1 MGIFNQQPNYNQ
13 SSGKRGITGPQ
24 GPPGP
29 PGPADTGFNI
39 TEGNYD
45 LANKKLTSVA
55 KGTASSDAV
64 TKNQL
69 DTAVG
74 NKHGNDQNIDLK
86 DTYDVINS
94 KQQTFNEMNANRKTL
109 VCYED
114 VRDVFV
120 SRKESVFPMETHLDM
135 GTNYIYNVKTPINN
149 DQGVNKSYADTKLS
163 LSGGL
168 MTGNLDMNS
177 DRIYNVAQPNG
188 DNQPATK
195 LWSEN
200 KFLEKSS
207 GVMAGSL
214 NTSNDKITHLAT
226 ATANGDAVDFEFF
239 NKYTPPGSRIR
250 CNQFQVNNAAL
261 VGLVQIGY
269 EYSSEAATIG
279 WSNNKF
285 LQRAGTNSMTGD
297 LNMANNKI
305 MNVGDATNN
314 KDAVNLQTLNTYS
327 NIQYKTNGSYQQ
339 ICLCYESHK
348 WSFTTD

>member
-1 MGIFNQQPNYNQ
+1 
-13 SSGKRGITGPQ
+13 
-24 GPPGP
+24 
-29 PGPADTGFNI
+29 
-39 TEGNYD
+39 
-45 LANKKLTSVA
+45 
-55 KGTASSDAV
+55 
-64 TKNQL
+64 
-69 DTAVG
+69 
-74 NKHGNDQNIDLK
+74 
-86 DTYDVINS
+86 
-94 KQQTFNEMNANRKTL
+94 
-109 VCYED
+109 
-114 VRDVFV
+114 
-120 SRKESVFPMETHLDM
+120 M

-168 MTGNLDMNS
+168 MTGNLDMNN

-188 DNQPATK
+188 DNQPAAK

-200 KFLEKSS
+200 KFLDKSS

-214 NTSNDKITHLAT
+214 NTSNNKITHLAT

-314 KDAVNLQTLNTYS
+314 KDAVNLQTLNTY
-327 NIQYKTNGSYQQ
+327 NIKPTDHTNRFAYAMNPTNGLLQRTDLLTNSIALNSVNDLNTTSGNYHTYNKKLIFASIRKNSEGGYKWRLAIQCYPLQ
-339 ICLCYESHK
+339 KDNEYTLCLETL
-348 WSFTTD
+348 TTDYQLWHKSVITVDTATSQGVTVKIWHVN